1 LFHFSSA
8 SRISGNWQAHKNQLI
23 TGGVG
28 IGNGPLLE
36 RGKESTAQPET
47 GIKIVMKTHKN
58 LKILRPCVYIFFAGK
73 CSGRHHLCVDIKLK
87 GPLAIKILKMEI
99 CAMPRG
105 IRVAEKKK
113 KA

>member
-1 LFHFSSA
+1 
-8 SRISGNWQAHKNQLI
+8 LI